1 MPAQGPDA
9 APHRRQ
15 RFIELFNAGDT
26 EIPAWGVCEIVDSYR
41 PDKGGLYTPQ
51 AGRTVMQ
58 VRRPTKDEPCAT
70 IVNGPCPIPVG
81 EERRIGTLDDPL
93 VALVYKQ
100 YDPQTRVGAKKD
112 SYELYEGLCGWII
125 DGDYHVTDG
134 TMRVQRYDECQPL
147 MVKALE
153 CIKPGDTQKR
163 VQPMKWD
170 PDANCYVE
178 DTDRDPIYIDDRDS
192 WLLAITDDCFKV
204 ERDCA
209 EESYR
214 PSFPYGLTRQVK
226 VKSEISCRSSGEVT
240 ILKKDES
247 ESECTIT
254 TRNPSYRKLACD
266 AEYEYA
272 TLHISPGPCC
282 ETASGTYGWL
292 VPNPRPMR
300 AKATLPDGTCG
311 AGGSITGFAALDVCD
326 WPFDPTPSSSSSEIA
341 QYTCEGNDAELAWNE
356 GDCGWDVVNVEP
368 VAVDPVLDIRFNCG
382 SCNLEQQVPTAP
394 MYAQQCAPCTPP
406 QWQTIMAGLEIDV
419 PDGMNATCS
428 AGGSGSGDST
438 CSAELTT
445 DKYCVLGCAKGT
457 GSPIDLGA
465 TVVEVVDDVWFRQD
479 GTDLKVDHDLIT
491 LCVLCVDATA
501 YTETDT
507 VVGTTCV
514 DGP

>member
-209 EESYR
+209 EENYR
-214 PSFPYGLTRQVK
+214 PSFPYGLTRRVK
-226 VKSEISCRSSGEVT
+226 IKSEMSCRGNGEVT
-240 ILKKDES
+240 ILKNDGS

-254 TRNPSYRKLACD
+254 TYNPSYRKLACD
-266 AEYEYA
+266 ADEEA
-272 TLHISPGPCC
+272 TLHVSPGPCC
-282 ETASGTYGWL
+282 ETPSSTYGWL
-292 VPNPRPMR
+292 VPNPRPLR
-300 AKATLPDGTCG
+300 AKAALTNGICG
-311 AGGSITGFAALDVCD
+311 AGGDTVTGFEVLDVCG
-326 WPFDPTPSSSSSEIA
+326 WPFRVTPTIVGGEID
-341 QYTCEGNDAELAWNE
+341 QYACAGKQAELEWNE
-356 GDCGWDVVNVEP
+356 SDCQYDIVNVEP
-368 VAVDPVLDIRFNCG
+368 SGKEIMTDLKIWCG
-382 SCNLEQQVPTAP
+382 ETTCELQKKAP
-394 MYAQQCAPCTPP
+394 MYYVQRCAPCTDPT
-406 QWQTIMAGLEIDV
+406 WETVAEGEIIDV
-419 PDGMNATCS
+419 PTGMTAVCS
-428 AGGSGSGDST
+428 AGGSGSGNST
-438 CSAELTT
+438 CSADLNTQR
-445 DKYCVLGCAKGT
+445 YCLFGCNMGT
-457 GSPIDLGA
+457 GSDISLGV